1 MRVEFAT
8 KELERICTDE
18 RYMNRKLGAKVAKT
32 LKVRIASL
40 TRAQHT
46 DDLLEDIGHWKPLT
60 ADRSGQWS
68 ARLTGNW
75 RLIVQPDDAECTT
88 VTVTVI
94 AIEDYH

>member
-1 MRVEFAT
+1 MRVAFAS

-18 RYMNRKLGAKVAKT
+18 RYMQRKLGAKVAKT
-32 LKVRIASL
+32 LKIRIASL

-75 RLIVQPDDAECTT
+75 RLIIEPDESQCI
-88 VTVTVI
+88 TVTVI
-94 AIEDYH
+94 AVEDYH